1 VRLAEI
7 PRETFETAVHTYL
20 EEAWGP
26 ERIEE
31 RWPTD
36 VLSAGT
42 AEAIVDQFEDET
54 RRRGEEGLRRHV
66 MRLGNPVYPH
76 MKLVLQEVLIPGEFF
91 FSVDTHDQMEIDPGL
106 PGFDAWMTIKVRN
119 MGLKGAIETRWREH
133 PDVPTTAD
141 LLRLIEPPDPDR
153 GVTRVLVVDD
163 EVEIADVV
171 AAVLASEGYAVQQA
185 YDGEQA
191 LAAVGEF
198 EPELL
203 VMDYQMPG
211 LDGIEVCRA
220 LKSEASTREIPIVL
234 ATASMTDLT
243 VFGTLANG
251 FLMKPYNRDFLVGFV
266 RRLVPPRTAL
276 GEGN

>member
-1 VRLAEI
+1 VRLPEI
-7 PRETFETAVHTYL
+7 RQVTFETAVRTYL

-31 RWPTD
+31 RWPTEA
-36 VLSAGT
+36 LIGET
-42 AEAIVDQFEDET
+42 AEAIVDNFEDET

-66 MRLGNPVYPH
+66 LRLGNPDYPH

-91 FSVDTHDQMEIDPGL
+91 FSVDTHDQMELDSSL
-106 PGFDAWMTIKVRN
+106 PGFDAWMAIKVSN
-119 MGLKGAIETRWREH
+119 MGLKGAIETRWRED
-133 PDVPTTAD
+133 PSVPTTAD
-141 LLRLIEPPDPDR
+141 LLRMIAAPDPDR

-171 AAVLASEGYAVQQA
+171 AAVLAHEGYSVRQA
-185 YDGEQA
+185 YDGRQA
-191 LAAVGEF
+191 LAAVEEF
-198 EPELL
+198 SPELL

-211 LDGIEVCRA
+211 LDGVEVCRE
-220 LKSEASTREIPIVL
+220 LRGCEKTRDIPIVL

-251 FLMKPYNRDFLVGFV
+251 FLMKPYNREFLVGFV
-266 RRLVPPRTAL
+266 RRLVPPRILAD
-276 GEGN
+276 EGN